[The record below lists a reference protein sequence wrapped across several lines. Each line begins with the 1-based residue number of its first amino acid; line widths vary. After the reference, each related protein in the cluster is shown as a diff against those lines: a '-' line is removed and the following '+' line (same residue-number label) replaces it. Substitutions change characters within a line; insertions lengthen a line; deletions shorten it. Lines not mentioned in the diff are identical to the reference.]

1 MRDDI
6 GGIGHM
12 MVGSNMAGK
21 RRTGKCGWCGRHKE
35 HLRYTVYVADGA
47 YHAANLCETCLAEYR
62 ESLRQKITEGGGE

>member
-12 MVGSNMAGK
+12 MVGSNMSGK
-21 RRTGKCGWCGRHKE
+21 KRSGTCAWCGRHKTL
-35 HLRYTVYVADGA
+35 LRYTVYVTEGA

-62 ESLRQKITEGGGE
+62 EDLKRKITEGGGD